1 MWYTEG
7 RDFMDNVKYEKLH
20 KGMGTDH
27 LLYNEDDPSPYTGVA
42 SSWYKNGQLRF
53 EGMYKKG
60 VLHGK
65 STWWHRNGR
74 IEYEAVYVHG
84 KLKEFIS

>member
-1 MWYTEG
+1 MVQ
-7 RDFMDNVKYEKLH
+7 DIMLNVKYEKLH
-20 KGMGTDH
+20 RVAGKDS
-27 LLYNEDDPSPYTGVA
+27 LLFNADDPSPYTGIA
-42 SSWYKNGQLRF
+42 SSWYKNGQCRF
-53 EGMYKKG
+53 QGRYKNG

-74 IEYEAVYVHG
+74 IEYEAVYVNG